1 MPNAHQQQ
9 HSQLPPLGD
18 LHNSLPSP
26 SSGDDASKAAQL
38 ANALGEPSKNES
50 RPQATFLTKLY
61 ALLERPENHHMIR
74 WDAAGEHII
83 VERPEQLALHVLPSV
98 YRQSRFASFSRQL
111 NIYGFMRK
119 VNLRNIDSTID
130 DPDASTW
137 SHPTLRRNSPV
148 DVIANFKR
156 RVPPRLPKPRKRPE
170 DSALTSG
177 APRPAGRARGFSAP
191 GSYTQPQ
198 PTWQSATA
206 FGQAHSRQALP
217 PLAPLSTSSD
227 MPMYPSAPHSSGYVN
242 HHTPLG
248 NGLHHRSSHGN
259 LLHPLTP
266 ATPDDPHSPH
276 HMNSGGYGGH
286 SQGYGSQAGRDGAPL
301 FLSGGQNS
309 SHGSGYPYHQDTGG
323 SSHSNWAFLP
333 PLQTNSTSGQGNGAS
348 VSPDSRPTTGYS
360 VASSMSIPYDDLN
373 SDYGRPR
380 SSAGRPMTPTA
391 MNSGRP
397 LSSHSRPS
405 SAIAPSVP
413 PPPSSHLRIGR
424 ARRHSQAVSPYPAPF
439 YDMNNDGRPVTA
451 PDNSSVHRVRSFGN
465 LPQVDAIGEES
476 GGPGGGQAPFM
487 GFNGSQHDFAYSAGG
502 NGPSSNLDSMDSS
515 WMNGSSHG
523 SHGPGGPNNGPV
535 GNGPR
540 PGTGA
545 STMSARSSASAT
557 QTPPIMDAAFSGHEN
572 DINRFSPDFNFFKE
586 PRSTLPSITRENGL
600 KA

>member
-1 MPNAHQQQ
+1 MFNGSLVPNAPQ

-18 LHNSLPSP
+18 LHNGMSTSP
-26 SSGDDASKAAQL
+26 ASGDDAHRAAQL
-38 ANALGEPSKNES
+38 ANALGEPSKNET

-137 SHPTLRRNSPV
+137 SHPTLRRNSPA

-177 APRPAGRARGFSAP
+177 APRTAGRARGFSAP

-198 PTWQSATA
+198 PTWQSATP
-206 FGQAHSRQALP
+206 FGQAHARQALP
-217 PLAPLSTSSD
+217 PLAPLSTQSD
-227 MPMYPSAPHSSGYVN
+227 MPLYPSGPHSSTGYMG
-242 HHTPLG
+242 HQPPPG

-276 HMNSGGYGGH
+276 HHLTPGGYPTH
-286 SQGYGSQAGRDGAPL
+286 PQGYGQSGRDTGSMFLGGGHGSSQGTGYGYNPDGGAP
-301 FLSGGQNS
+301 
-309 SHGSGYPYHQDTGG
+309 
-323 SSHSNWAFLP
+323 HSNWSFLP
-333 PLQTNSTSGQGNGAS
+333 PLQTGNTTAQGNNAS

-360 VASSMSIPYDDLN
+360 VASSSMSIPYEDMSN
-373 SDYGRPR
+373 DYRPR
-380 SSAGRPMTPTA
+380 SSAGGRPMTPTA

-397 LSSHSRPS
+397 PSAHSRPS
-405 SAIAPSVP
+405 SAIAGTGPQP
-413 PPPSSHLRIGR
+413 PSHLRIGR

-439 YDMNNDGRPVTA
+439 YDINDGRPVTA
-451 PDNSSVHRVRSFGN
+451 PDNTSVHRVRSFGN
-465 LPQVDAIGEES
+465 LPQVDSIGEETGPQGGS
-476 GGPGGGQAPFM
+476 GVGGHQAPFM
-487 GFNGSQHDFAYSAGG
+487 GFNGTHADFAYNAGG
-502 NGPSSNLDSMDSS
+502 GANPGSLESMDGG
-515 WMNGSSHG
+515 WLNGSTGASHAPSLNPPPPSG
-523 SHGPGGPNNGPV
+523 TASSMQGRPN
-535 GNGPR
+535 
-540 PGTGA
+540 TAA
-545 STMSARSSASAT
+545 STMSAHSSASAT
-557 QTPPIMDAAFSGHEN
+557 QTPPVMDTSFTGHDT
-572 DINRFSPDFNFFKE
+572 DINRCE
-586 PRSTLPSITRENGL
+586 
-600 KA
+600 